1 MWIVFAVGIIGIIG
15 VCIWDKKQ
23 TTYNHKRLNVSISVI
38 SVLLIAISVTGG
50 IVYTINK
57 EMYTS
62 PDNYYDTL
70 LQKQEIT
77 SKLETYN
84 TEIHNVLSGDV
95 SIIDFTKQEELIE
108 LNSQIEKY
116 NYKIIKHRG
125 YKESFWFPKF
135 YNKDIAN
142 LELFTPIFNVQ
153 EE

>member
-1 MWIVFAVGIIGIIG
+1 MFGIFLGIVFAVGIIGIIG

-50 IVYTINK
+50 IGYTTNK

-108 LNSQIEKY
+108 LNYQTDLIYE
-116 NYKIIKHRG
+116 
-125 YKESFWFPKF
+125 
-135 YNKDIAN
+135 
-142 LELFTPIFNVQ
+142 
-153 EE
+153 